1 MSVVELLKSV
11 RSRLDERRKKSKWG
25 KGAKRGK
32 YKTSANSKNVAQKS
46 RVKNYDTIRAA
57 LKAKGPGHIF
67 STDGSRRLYVISK
80 RTKGGTDDYSEVG
93 GKIAKGFTPGSATPS
108 AEWGSVKSHAART
121 ATKYGRSSTK
131 KDTAEARRKKDKPK
145 KKSSKK
151 KRK

>member
-11 RSRLDERRKKSKWG
+11 RIKLNERKKRSEWG
-25 KGAKRGK
+25 KGGKRGK
-32 YKTSANSKNVAQKS
+32 YKTTANSKNVAQKS
-46 RVKNYDTIRAA
+46 RVKNYDTIRDA

-121 ATKYGRSSTK
+121 ATKYGRSHSK
-131 KDTAEARRKKDKPK
+131 KDTAEARRKKDRPK
-145 KKSSKK
+145 KEKK
-151 KRK
+151 